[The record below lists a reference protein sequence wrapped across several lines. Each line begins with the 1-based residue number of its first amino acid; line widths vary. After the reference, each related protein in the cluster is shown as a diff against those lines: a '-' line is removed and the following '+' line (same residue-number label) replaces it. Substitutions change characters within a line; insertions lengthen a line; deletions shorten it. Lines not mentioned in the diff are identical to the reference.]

1 MKNKLTV
8 IIPSRPN
15 IQNIKWIFQSLDIQ
29 TFQDFKIILLIDT
42 KLTQEEFENL
52 QKESLKWLKNILNK
66 ILFVSNINTKF
77 IPQSGVSYVR
87 NFWIKMADTEFT
99 NLFDDDELFDS
110 YYLQKTFNIRSEINK
125 KFTRLI
131 KGVGEF
137 EKQKKKLQ
145 PPPIPTN
152 RETQAPQVE
161 EFSTKGSDFILVPTL
176 MFRKTWQIQSQWFDY
191 YNFWTSR
198 PHAFWFKKNQKLSQI
213 QMYSGNSLFGPT
225 KIFQEILFDERLD
238 FVYEDL
244 EFTYRIH
251 KAWYPIFVTSEL
263 LLYHIERDKNILE
276 HARVWNTFAAYR
288 KAKHR
293 MLFIKKNWT
302 MLDKIKFYLI
312 WFRAQPLRLSFKVMI
327 YAKRNEKLK
336 IIWSII
342 KWTLDW
348 IKS

>member
-1 MKNKLTV
+1 MKNKLTI

-15 IQNIKWIFQSLDIQ
+15 IQNIQWIFHSLDIQ

-42 KLTQEEFENL
+42 KLTKEEFENL
-52 QKESLKWLKNILNK
+52 QKESLKWLQNISDK
-66 ILFVSNINTKF
+66 IIFVSNINTKF

-110 YYLQKTFNIRSEINK
+110 DYLQKTFDIWYEIKDWKAPLK
-125 KFTRLI
+125 KGGRGDWF
-131 KGVGEF
+131 V
-137 EKQKKKLQ
+137 
-145 PPPIPTN
+145 
-152 RETQAPQVE
+152 
-161 EFSTKGSDFILVPTL
+161 LVPTL

-198 PHAFWFKKNQKLSQI
+198 PHALRLYKDQELWQI

-225 KIFQEILFDERLD
+225 KIFQEVLFDEQLD

-263 LLYHIERDKNILE
+263 LLYHMERDKNILE

-302 MLDKIKFYLI
+302 ISDKIKFYLI
-312 WFRAQPLRLSFKVMI
+312 WFRAQPLRLSFKVMF
-327 YAKRNEKLK
+327 YAKRNEKFK

-348 IKS
+348 IKL

>member
-15 IQNIKWIFQSLDIQ
+15 IENIQWIFHSLDIQ

-42 KLTQEEFENL
+42 KLTKEEFE
-52 QKESLKWLKNILNK
+52 KFKIDSLKWLKNISNK
-66 ILFVSNINTKF
+66 INFISNINTDF
-77 IPQSGVSYVR
+77 IPQSWVSYVR
-87 NFWIKMADTEFT
+87 NYGIKLADTEFI
-99 NLFDDDELFDS
+99 NLFDDDELFKSD
-110 YYLQKTFNIRSEINK
+110 YLQKTFDIRNEINK

-145 PPPIPTN
+145 PPPIPTS
-152 RETQAPQVE
+152 RETQPPQVE
-161 EFSTKGSDFILVPTL
+161 EFLTKGSDFILVPTL

-198 PHAFWFKKNQKLSQI
+198 PHALRLQKDQKLAQI
-213 QMYSGNSLFGPT
+213 QMYSWNSLFGPT

-244 EFTYRIH
+244 EFTYRIY
-251 KAWYPIFVTSEL
+251 KAWYPIFVSSEL
-263 LLYHIERDKNILE
+263 LLYHMERDKNILE

-293 MLFIKKNWT
+293 MIFVKKNWT
-302 MLDKIKFYLI
+302 LSDKIKFYLI
-312 WFRAQPLRLSFKVMI
+312 WFRAQPLRLSFKVMM